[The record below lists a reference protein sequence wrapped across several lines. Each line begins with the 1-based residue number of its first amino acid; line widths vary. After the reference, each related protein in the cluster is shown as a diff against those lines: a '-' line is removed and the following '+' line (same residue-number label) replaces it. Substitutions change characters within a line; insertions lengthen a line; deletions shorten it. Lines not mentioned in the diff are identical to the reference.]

1 MQGTHHL
8 QYNLEHQSVELS
20 RPKLREKKYE
30 RFTCSYDVVWVRVIA
45 ELAREEAH
53 SVLLLHQLVRV
64 ENLKRV
70 VALGPTT
77 IQKRVNLRNQI
88 DLIVSVS
95 VKLSNH

>member
-8 QYNLEHQSVELS
+8 QYNLEHQSVDLS
-20 RPKLREKKYE
+20 RPKLKEKKYE

-64 ENLKRV
+64 ENLKCV
-70 VALGPTT
+70 L
-77 IQKRVNLRNQI
+77 IDDQKRVNLRNQI

>member
-8 QYNLEHQSVELS
+8 QYNLDHQSVELS
-20 RPKLREKKYE
+20 RPKLKEKKYE

-64 ENLKRV
+64 ENLKCV
-70 VALGPTT
+70 L
-77 IQKRVNLRNQI
+77 IDDQKRVNLRNQI

>member
-64 ENLKRV
+64 ENLKCV
-70 VALGPTT
+70 L
-77 IQKRVNLRNQI
+77 IDDQKRVNLRNQI

>member
-1 MQGTHHL
+1 M
-8 QYNLEHQSVELS
+8 
-20 RPKLREKKYE
+20 KEKKYE

-64 ENLKRV
+64 ENLKCV
-70 VALGPTT
+70 L
-77 IQKRVNLRNQI
+77 IDDQKRVNLRNQI

>member
-20 RPKLREKKYE
+20 RPKLKEKKYE

-64 ENLKRV
+64 ENLKCV
-70 VALGPTT
+70 L
-77 IQKRVNLRNQI
+77 IDDQKRVNLRNQI

>member
-1 MQGTHHL
+1 M
-8 QYNLEHQSVELS
+8 
-20 RPKLREKKYE
+20 KEKKKE

-64 ENLKRV
+64 ENLKCV
-70 VALGPTT
+70 L
-77 IQKRVNLRNQI
+77 IDDQKRVNLRNQI

>member
-20 RPKLREKKYE
+20 RPKLKEQKYE

-64 ENLKRV
+64 ENLKCV
-70 VALGPTT
+70 L
-77 IQKRVNLRNQI
+77 IDDQKRVNLRNQI